1 MNEKL
6 KRRQE
11 ARKAGCS
18 FMSDRDKGRFE
29 DLENCTVTL
38 VDAYK
43 IHKEEDS
50 YWAFIVEEDTE
61 YFFFANT
68 ALAIILDDAE
78 ELAQED
84 GSTIAEQIE
93 GLQIRIGAMEK
104 GKKGRSFRPVDIV

>member
-6 KRRQE
+6 RRRQD

-18 FMSDRDKGRFE
+18 FMNDRDKGRFDE
-29 DLENCTVTL
+29 LENSTVTL

-43 IHKEEDS
+43 IHKDEDS
-50 YWAFIVEEDTE
+50 YWAFIVEEDAE
-61 YFFFANT
+61 YFYFANT

-84 GSTIAEQIE
+84 GTTIAEQIE

-104 GKKGRSFRPVDIV
+104 GKKGRSFRPVDIL